1 MVDTTAEN
9 LKEAGL
15 AHFRHGAYE
24 DAITCFEAAVQAY
37 EADEDVSGRAEML
50 NNIGVV
56 RIKQRQFEAA
66 VSALHEAQEAFAE
79 IGDLDRQG
87 QTLGNMGDL
96 CAAQR
101 RYQDAANHYSQAAQL
116 FAQVA
121 DKGRQADVLRAY
133 SLMALRRREVVT
145 SINLMTDSLRVRPK
159 RSIGQQ
165 IFYLMLRFVRR
176 LMAGG

>member
-1 MVDTTAEN
+1 
-9 LKEAGL
+9 
-15 AHFRHGAYE
+15 
-24 DAITCFEAAVQAY
+24 
-37 EADEDVSGRAEML
+37 ML

-56 RIKQRQFEAA
+56 RIKQRRFEAA

-96 CAAQR
+96 FAAQR
-101 RYQDAANHYSQAAQL
+101 RYKDAANHYSQSAQL
-116 FAQVA
+116 FAQIG
-121 DKGRQADVLRAY
+121 DGRKQADVLRAY
-133 SLMALRRREVVT
+133 SLMALRRREFV
-145 SINLMTDSLRVRPK
+145 SAINLMAESLRVRPK

-165 IFYLMLRFVRR
+165 IFYLLLRFVRR